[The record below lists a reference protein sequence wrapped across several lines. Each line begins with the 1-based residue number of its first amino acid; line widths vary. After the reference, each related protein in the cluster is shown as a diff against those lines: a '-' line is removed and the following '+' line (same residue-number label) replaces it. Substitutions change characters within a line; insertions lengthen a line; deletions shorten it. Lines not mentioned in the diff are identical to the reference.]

1 MIRDNEDNNNVEN
14 IDNPEEQDIQD
25 DGVENLEE
33 QTDQPEEGLQ
43 QAEVQQTDEELA
55 DEIMVA
61 KTRKIEDEAYEVA
74 SQFKLM
80 WWKFRKHR
88 LATIAGPILIVLFL
102 IAIFADVLAP
112 VAPLRR
118 YTEHPHAPPATVR
131 FRGHDGF
138 SIRPFVYRTEMHRDP
153 WTFRRIYVENVN
165 YRYYLQFFSPGERY
179 YLWGMIPMERR
190 LIGLDGVD
198 YTEFN
203 LFIAGTDSLGRDLFS
218 RLIHGTRIS
227 LSFGL
232 VSVFFTLL
240 IGLTLGG
247 IAGYVGG
254 VVDNLIMRIIEV
266 LQCIPHIPLWM
277 ALAAA
282 LPRHWGPLQVYLGM
296 VLIMSLIGWA
306 GLARATRGYILST
319 REEDFVMAAR
329 LSGSGHWYIIRK
341 HLLPSFMSFIIV
353 HLTLSIP
360 GSILGETALSFL
372 GLGLQ
377 PPVISWGVLLI
388 ESQTLQTLAHHPWL
402 LLPAAPVVITVLMFN
417 FLGDGMRDAADPY
430 K

>member
-1 MIRDNEDNNNVEN
+1 MINDDKDINNVEN
-14 IDNPEEQDIQD
+14 PEENEAQQ
-25 DGVENLEE
+25 VETQLSN
-33 QTDQPEEGLQ
+33 
-43 QAEVQQTDEELA
+43 EELA
-55 DEIMVA
+55 DEIMTG

-112 VAPLRR
+112 VDPLRR
-118 YTEHPHAPPATVR
+118 HTDHLHAPPATVR

-138 SIRPFVYRTEMHRDP
+138 SIRPFVYRTEMRRDA
-153 WTFRRIYVENVN
+153 WTFRRYYVENVN
-165 YRYYLQFFSPGERY
+165 YRYYLQFFSQGEPY
-179 YLWGMIPMERR
+179 YLWGIIPMQRR
-190 LIGLDGVD
+190 FIGIEGVD
-198 YTEFN
+198 YENFN
-203 LFIAGTDSLGRDLFS
+203 LFIAGTDSLGRDLYS

-227 LSFGL
+227 LSFGII
-232 VSVFFTLL
+232 SVIFTLI

-282 LPRHWGPLQVYLGM
+282 LPRHWGPLQIYLGM

-329 LSGSGHWYIIRK
+329 LSGTGHWGIIRK

-402 LLPAAPVVITVLMFN
+402 LLPAAPVVLTVLMFN